1 MTFLADSWSDSPIG
15 SRLQLGLS
23 VRISISFRVRFPHA
37 LLCQTDELWL
47 PCEKVCLQNDLGT
60 HWRQLEVAYIE
71 PIWNLDFLNFNL
83 NHALEIG
90 YALNLIESNTYHYK
104 VLFFD
109 YSTSLELEI
118 QPNIYCLKICAQKSF
133 SQNAWPIRVIYIQ
146 GKRLCHEVFKHFFS
160 LNFAKKITVHFYCYT
175 RFWKFFVSMK
185 RKQSKIYSLFPNVQN
200 RGFIM

>member
-104 VLFFD
+104 VLFFRLFHISWTWNTTK
-109 YSTSLELEI
+109 YLLLEDLCTKIFFSKCMTHKSHLHSRKKVVPWSIQTLFLLEFCKE
-118 QPNIYCLKICAQKSF
+118 NNSAFLLLHTFLKIFC
-133 SQNAWPIRVIYIQ
+133 
-146 GKRLCHEVFKHFFS
+146 
-160 LNFAKKITVHFYCYT
+160 
-175 RFWKFFVSMK
+175 
-185 RKQSKIYSLFPNVQN
+185 
-200 RGFIM
+200 